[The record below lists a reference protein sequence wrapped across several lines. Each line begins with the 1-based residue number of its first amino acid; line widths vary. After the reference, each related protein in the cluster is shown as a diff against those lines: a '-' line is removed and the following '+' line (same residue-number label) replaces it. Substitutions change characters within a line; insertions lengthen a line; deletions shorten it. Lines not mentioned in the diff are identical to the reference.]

1 MINRIVLVGR
11 LVAEAEERTSNDG
24 MAIAKFRL
32 AVDRRRRGRDGEREA
47 DFFNVVCFRHSA
59 EFVLKYLG
67 KGDLVGVEGS
77 LQIDRYERDGKWE
90 SWVEVV
96 ADNVQSLGRSEGGG
110 GGGGGGRGRGG
121 RGEGGRG
128 EGGGGGGRG
137 GWDHDAD
144 FPDEPLD
151 QPEGGRRGGRGE
163 EDRGRPA
170 GGGDSGGSGGGG
182 GRGRGREPEREPGES
197 RRQSFDP
204 PAGGGGGFDED
215 DDDPFAEE

>member
-11 LVAEAEERTSNDG
+11 LVADPEERTSNDG

-32 AVDRRRRGRDGEREA
+32 AVDRRRRGRDGEKEA

-59 EFVLKYLG
+59 EFVLRYLG
-67 KGDLVGVEGS
+67 KGDLLGVEGS

-96 ADNVQSLGRSEGGG
+96 ADNVQSLGGRSDGG
-110 GGGGGGRGRGG
+110 GGGGGGRDRGRSD
-121 RGEGGRG
+121 R
-128 EGGGGGGRG
+128 GGGGGGRG
-137 GWDHDAD
+137 GWDHDSD
-144 FPDEPLD
+144 FSDEPLD
-151 QPEGGRRGGRGE
+151 QPEGGRRGG
-163 EDRGRPA
+163 
-170 GGGDSGGSGGGG
+170 GGGG
-182 GRGRGREPEREPGES
+182 GRNDDRGRNDRGGGGRGQDREPGES

-215 DDDPFAEE
+215 DNDPFAEE